1 MGITFA
7 QNCSQRQCYRLE
19 FICTFKYTCQFS
31 ANFCFFHSV
40 FLRSIMF
47 QTHAHDLIAMISHC
61 QCLGLKSTW
70 LKNLSPD
77 FAKIFN
83 SASIWIF
90 YGRKGTFGGSSVS
103 FRNGNAPF
111 LSLWTNTKLL
121 CRWERSK
128 EEKIPNK
135 YLQQGSSE
143 KVFSPERRVDW
154 ETLACS
160 WEIFFPL
167 ENRLKLV
174 PPRDR
179 LHWSFKTLEVQ
190 SH

>member
-19 FICTFKYTCQFS
+19 FICTFKYTFQFS
-31 ANFCFFHSV
+31 ANFCFFHSA
-40 FLRSIMF
+40 FLHSIMF
-47 QTHAHDLIAMISHC
+47 QTYAHDLKAMISHC

-143 KVFSPERRVDW
+143 KVFFTWATSRLRDFGMQ
-154 ETLACS
+154 LGD
-160 WEIFFPL
+160 FFPIGKSV
-167 ENRLKLV
+167 EVGSTPGQTPLKL
-174 PPRDR
+174 
-179 LHWSFKTLEVQ
+179 
-190 SH
+190 